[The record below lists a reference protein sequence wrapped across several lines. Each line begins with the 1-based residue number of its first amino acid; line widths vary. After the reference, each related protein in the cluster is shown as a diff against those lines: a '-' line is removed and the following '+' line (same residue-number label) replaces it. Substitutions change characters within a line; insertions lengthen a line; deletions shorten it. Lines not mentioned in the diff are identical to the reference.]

1 MGNVNVQHPEELTV
15 GLGPD
20 DAVAPATPAN
30 SVDGQHPDGV
40 SLGNTFTPAPQAD
53 SVTPLF
59 TNPADWFVPAF
70 PEKLEDLDV
79 NPGFLADLAL
89 KVVPL
94 DVDCTTFSIA
104 TRLRLGMMITEALL
118 QRLCH
123 EKFIEAK
130 GVVGLHNHRYAMLDH
145 GWEALRRLTS
155 FCSYAGP
162 APVSL
167 KAYTEMITQQVRN
180 RPPSSPQALEQAMSG
195 LIISDYAKEILG
207 LVVGSGRSLF
217 LTGPSGNGKTATAR
231 ALVNAIPGEVW
242 IPYAIEID
250 GQVIRIFDTHNHV
263 PVQHANDN
271 YDRRWV
277 RINPPLVVAGGELT
291 LQSLDLSFT
300 DTQRFYEAPLHIKSN
315 GGVLV
320 VDDLGRQRCSATEL
334 LNRWIVP
341 LEYRI
346 DYLTLSTGKKI
357 QIPFEQIVV
366 FATNLDESDLE
377 DEAFMRRMGYR
388 LNAEPPSAETFTEIF
403 LRYARSRGLAP
414 DESLVAFLLEKYQ
427 AEGRIPKSCDPR
439 DLIDRAVDRCRLH
452 KLPPKLTLEGL
463 EIVWN
468 GYFGRP
474 GTDPRRPTKARA

>member
-1 MGNVNVQHPEELTV
+1 MGTVDVQHTEELTV
-15 GLGPD
+15 GLESD
-20 DAVAPATPAN
+20 DALAPATP
-30 SVDGQHPDGV
+30 PD
-40 SLGNTFTPAPQAD
+40 SIA
-53 SVTPLF
+53 PLF
-59 TNPADWFVPAF
+59 TNPADWFVPPF

-89 KVVPL
+89 KTVPL

-104 TRLRLGMMITEALL
+104 TRMRLGMMITEALL
-118 QRLCH
+118 QRLCQ

-145 GWEALRRLTS
+145 GWEALRRLTN

-180 RPPSSPQALEQAMSG
+180 RPPSSRQSLDQAMST
-195 LIISDYAKEILG
+195 LILSDYAKEILG
-207 LVVGSGRSLF
+207 LVIGSGRSLF

-231 ALVNAIPGEVW
+231 ALVDAIPGEVW
-242 IPYAIEID
+242 IPYAIEVD

-263 PVQHANDN
+263 PVKHPNDG
-271 YDRRWV
+271 YDRRWI
-277 RINPPLVVAGGELT
+277 RISPPLVVAGGELT

-300 DTQRFYEAPLHIKSN
+300 ETQRFYEAPLHIKSN

-357 QIPFEQIVV
+357 QVPFEQIVV
-366 FATNLDESDLE
+366 FATNLTESDLE

-388 LNAEPPSAETFTEIF
+388 LHAEAPSPETFTEIF
-403 LRYARSRGLAP
+403 LRYARARGLAP
-414 DESLVAFLLEKYQ
+414 DVSMVAHLLQKYQ
-427 AEGRIPKSCDPR
+427 EEGRIAKSCDPR
-439 DLIDRAVDRCRLH
+439 DLIDRVIDRCRLH
-452 KLPPKLTLEGL
+452 KTPPKLTLEGL
-463 EIVWN
+463 DVVWN
-468 GYFGRP
+468 GYFGKRT
-474 GTDPRRPTKARA
+474 TDPKQPTKARA

>member
-1 MGNVNVQHPEELTV
+1 MGRADVQHTEELTV
-15 GLGPD
+15 GLESD
-20 DAVAPATPAN
+20 SAAAPATPA
-30 SVDGQHPDGV
+30 DPI
-40 SLGNTFTPAPQAD
+40 A
-53 SVTPLF
+53 PLF

-94 DVDCTTFSIA
+94 DTDCTTFSISK
-104 TRLRLGMMITEALL
+104 RLRLGMMITEALL

-180 RPPSSPQALEQAMSG
+180 RPPSSRQALEQAMSN
-195 LIISDYAKEILG
+195 LILSDYAKEILG

-217 LTGPSGNGKTATAR
+217 LTGPSGNGKTAMAR
-231 ALVNAIPGEVW
+231 SLVDALPGEVW
-242 IPYAIEID
+242 IPYALEVD
-250 GQVIRIFDTHNHV
+250 GQVIRIFDSHNHV
-263 PVQHANDN
+263 PVQHSNDD

-277 RINPPLVVAGGELT
+277 RISPPLVVVGGELT
-291 LQSLDLSFT
+291 LQSLDLAFT
-300 DTQRFYEAPLHIKSN
+300 ETQRFYEAPLHIKSN

-341 LEYRI
+341 LEYRV

-357 QIPFEQIVV
+357 QMPFEQIVV
-366 FATNLDESDLE
+366 FATNLVESDLD

-388 LNAEPPSAETFTEIF
+388 LHAEAPSAETFTEIF
-403 LRYARSRGLAP
+403 LRYARSRGLVA
-414 DESLVAFLLEKYQ
+414 DENVVLQLLQKYQ
-427 AEGRIPKSCDPR
+427 VEGRIPKSCDPR
-439 DLIDRAVDRCRLH
+439 DLIDRAIDRCRLH
-452 KLPPKLTLEGL
+452 KQAPKLTREGL

-474 GTDPRRPTKARA
+474 GTDPKHPTQARV